1 MTIAFWCVLVTGLLP
16 FVAIGIAKA
25 DKEFLRNNNQPRDWE
40 AKFTGKRARA
50 HAAHLNTFEAF
61 PLFAAA
67 VIIAAFCKAPPTIV
81 DNIAIAFL
89 LARVVYIWCY
99 VADRATLRSVVWM
112 VGLALTISLY
122 FVAAFAGV
130 K

>member
-1 MTIAFWCVLVTGLLP
+1 MTLAFWCVLVTGLLP

-67 VIIAAFCKAPPTIV
+67 VIIAAFCKAPQPIV
-81 DNIAIAFL
+81 DGIAVAFV
-89 LARVVYIWCY
+89 LARILYIWCY
-99 VADRATLRSVVWM
+99 VADRATLRSLVWM
-112 VGLALTISLY
+112 VGLGLSVSLF
-122 FVAAFAGV
+122 FVAALAGV

>member
-1 MTIAFWCVLVTGLLP
+1 MTIAFWCVLITGLLP
-16 FVAIGIAKA
+16 FAAIAVAKC
-25 DKEFLRNNNQPRDWE
+25 DKQFLRNNNQPRDWE

-67 VIIAAFCKAPPTIV
+67 VIIAIFCKAPQPAV
-81 DNIAIAFL
+81 DGIAVAFVL
-89 LARVVYIWCY
+89 TRAVYIWCY
-99 VADRATLRSVVWM
+99 IADRATLRSLVWM
-112 VGLALTISLY
+112 VGLGLSVSLFFLAAL
-122 FVAAFAGV
+122 AGP

>member
-16 FVAIGIAKA
+16 FTAIAFAKN
-25 DKEFLRNNNQPRDWE
+25 DKDFLRNNNQPRDWE

-67 VIIAAFCKAPPTIV
+67 VVIAAICKAPQPIV
-81 DNIAIAFL
+81 DGIAIAFV

-99 VADRATLRSVVWM
+99 ISDRATLRSLVWM
-112 VGLALTISLY
+112 VGLATTVSLY
-122 FVAAFAGV
+122 FVAAFAGT